1 MPDANQT
8 RQADDDQTKQVRH
21 RLILFRYLSRELL
34 GTMGAVTIVLLMI
47 MMSGRLINQLASAA
61 AGEIPLEVVFFTLLL
76 RMPSFLEMILPM
88 ALFIS
93 VLLAYGRM
101 YSENEMSVLSATGFS
116 DRRLL
121 LFTMIPGAVVM
132 VIVGSFSLYL
142 SPLGAEKME
151 DLYEKQAEMTEFE
164 LLAPGRFQSMKK
176 GTRVTYTES
185 LSDNKTVMNQVF
197 IADGDTLMLA
207 EKGSQYFSQETGSR
221 FLELHN
227 GKRFDLAADSAELQ
241 VLEFERYGVKIAD
254 ESEDRRKV
262 RKDAVA
268 TLDLLSSQDPKLQA
282 QLHWRLSLI
291 VMVPVL
297 VLIAFPLSKVN
308 PRQGRFARMF
318 PAIILF
324 MVYISLLIAMRGM
337 LEKER
342 VPAMAIWALHLIYL
356 LIGLALLVGPEILRR
371 RRAGRVL

>member
-1 MPDANQT
+1 MA
-8 RQADDDQTKQVRH
+8 
-21 RLILFRYLSRELL
+21 
-34 GTMGAVTIVLLMI
+34 AVTIVLLMI

-121 LFTMIPGAVVM
+121 LFTMVPGAAVM
-132 VIVGSFSLYL
+132 LIVGSFSLYL

-185 LSDNKTVMNQVF
+185 LSENKTVMNQVF

-207 EKGSQYFSQETGSR
+207 EKGSQYFSSETGSR

-268 TLDLLSSQDPKLQA
+268 TLDLLSSEDPKFQA

-318 PAIILF
+318 PALILF

-342 VPAMAIWALHLIYL
+342 VPAVAIWALHLIYL
-356 LIGLALLVGPEILRR
+356 IIGLALLIGPEILRR